1 MFGLN
6 SNSNR
11 NDALAQLDALHKSQ
25 AVIEFEL
32 DGRIITA
39 NENFL
44 GAMGY
49 SLAEVQ
55 GQHHRMF
62 VDPVEANS
70 AEYREFWARLNRGE
84 FEAAEFKRL
93 AKGGREIWIEA
104 SYNPVTGRDG
114 KPLQGRQ
121 VRHRYHRQENQRDG
135 KRRQGRG
142 HRPVAG
148 RDRIQPRRH
157 HRHRQ
162 RQLPRTRWAIRWRKM
177 QGKHHGMF
185 VDPVEA
191 ATVPNIASS
200 GHASTAANS
209 SAGEYKRIGKGGK
222 EVWIHASYNPILDDS
237 GQAVQGRQIRDR
249 RHRRR
254 N

>member
-84 FEAAEFKRL
+84 FEAAELRP
-93 AKGGREIWIEA
+93 GR
-104 SYNPVTGRDG
+104 SGPKD
-114 KPLQGRQ
+114 
-121 VRHRYHRQENQRDG
+121 
-135 KRRQGRG
+135 
-142 HRPVAG
+142 
-148 RDRIQPRRH
+148 
-157 HRHRQ
+157 
-162 RQLPRTRWAIRWRKM
+162 LP
-177 QGKHHGMF
+177 
-185 VDPVEA
+185 
-191 ATVPNIASS
+191 
-200 GHASTAANS
+200 
-209 SAGEYKRIGKGGK
+209 
-222 EVWIHASYNPILDDS
+222 
-237 GQAVQGRQIRDR
+237 
-249 RHRRR
+249 
-254 N
+254 